1 MDRQAFRIRVTSRRA
16 WRIRGTEPTST
27 QNTAHV
33 NSSENKEA
41 TPVTTVYTASQP
53 DPESIDGD
61 EDNNKDFGDESTT
74 TETAH
79 VDGSENHVATPRW
92 RLGTLR
98 VLPSMVTGTAW
109 QERGQSRRAHRM
121 PLMAIAP
128 STS

>member
-1 MDRQAFRIRVTSRRA
+1 MTSRRA

-92 RLGTLR
+92 RLGTASPTINGDGDS
-98 VLPSMVTGTAW
+98 VA
-109 QERGQSRRAHRM
+109 RGQSRRAHRM
-121 PLMAIAP
+121 PLMPIAP